1 MINST
6 LGIQSWC
13 FRGLKGALEIIA
25 ALNACGVDRLEA
37 CGIHIDLDRPAES
50 LKLYRDAGITI
61 SSFGVNFFGPDEAAN
76 RKVFEFAALAG
87 FPAISADLNYDSLD
101 LVEKLCAEYG
111 KKVAIHNHG
120 RRHALGTVREL
131 EALFNRSSANV
142 GLCLDTGWMLDSG
155 EDPLAVAKKFRDRLY
170 GVHIKDF
177 VFDRAGN
184 AEDVISGTGVL
195 ALDGFAHYLVDSK
208 FDGYLTL
215 EYEGEPENP
224 VPNLQACVKNINAAF
239 AR

>member
-13 FRGLKGALEIIA
+13 FRGLKGTPEIIA

-76 RKVFEFAALAG
+76 RKVFEFASLAG

-111 KKVAIHNHG
+111 FC
-120 RRHALGTVREL
+120 E
-131 EALFNRSSANV
+131 SA
-142 GLCLDTGWMLDSG
+142 
-155 EDPLAVAKKFRDRLY
+155 
-170 GVHIKDF
+170 
-177 VFDRAGN
+177 
-184 AEDVISGTGVL
+184 
-195 ALDGFAHYLVDSK
+195 
-208 FDGYLTL
+208 
-215 EYEGEPENP
+215 
-224 VPNLQACVKNINAAF
+224 ACVGAL
-239 AR
+239 